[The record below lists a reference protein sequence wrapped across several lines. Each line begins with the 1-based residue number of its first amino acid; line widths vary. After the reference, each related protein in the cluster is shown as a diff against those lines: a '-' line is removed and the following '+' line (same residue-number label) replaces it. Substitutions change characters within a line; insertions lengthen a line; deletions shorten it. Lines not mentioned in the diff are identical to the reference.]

1 MQIKFSDEFNNI
13 AFRARN
19 EALRTG
25 CIGIGADHLAL
36 GLLRHRH
43 NDACLT
49 LEEFGIDLK
58 EFKKFIDARV
68 FQEKALS
75 LIDQERLRPTKAAAA
90 LVSVAGYEA
99 LKSGSTELLSTHLLL
114 ALARSENTA
123 SAAYLSSNSLSYE
136 ILLEEMKRAGR
147 LKEDTKIQ
155 TPPIEEAASALG
167 EQLTNILASV
177 KSKTNF
183 LS

>member
-1 MQIKFSDEFNNI
+1 M
-13 AFRARN
+13 
-19 EALRTG
+19 
-25 CIGIGADHLAL
+25 
-36 GLLRHRH
+36 
-43 NDACLT
+43 
-49 LEEFGIDLK
+49 
-58 EFKKFIDARV
+58 
-68 FQEKALS
+68 
-75 LIDQERLRPTKAAAA
+75 
-90 LVSVAGYEA
+90 SVAGYEA